1 MQWLSEKLGKG
12 PPIKADILDAGS
24 ELKGAK
30 LAWKVPPL
38 TARVLS
44 ALNNKWVVPRNRS
57 HANARRCTRAG
68 SRRRASRARCL
79 RGR

>member
-1 MQWLSEKLGKG
+1 MRPMQWLSEKLGKG

-44 ALNNKWVVPRNRS
+44 ALNNK
-57 HANARRCTRAG
+57 
-68 SRRRASRARCL
+68 
-79 RGR
+79 